1 MNDRIGVHGCGLM
14 SALRPTIVGTV
25 SAWVVGS
32 TVLTAVSELAVWAV
46 VSVAVEVPASD
57 WS

>member
-1 MNDRIGVHGCGLM
+1 MNDHIGVHGCGLT
-14 SALRPTIVGTV
+14 SALRPTIIGTV

-32 TVLTAVSELAVWAV
+32 TVLTAVSELAVWAAL
-46 VSVAVEVPASD
+46 SVAVEVPASE